1 MRSSPMDIGKKSVLS
16 KVTQKGMYIR
26 VYTKCSV
33 RFTQLRMVR
42 FRFHCIRNNNWL
54 TYLHKYSTAACMQS
68 MRSAKCVQH
77 CTTTTNRFDVHTKLI
92 SIQSPENKS
101 YGIIRLVFTWR
112 SFAFCQLLD
121 ENVIRT
127 AECLYENENK
137 K

>member
-1 MRSSPMDIGKKSVLS
+1 MRSSPMDIGQKSVLS

-77 CTTTTNRFDVHTKLI
+77 CTTTINRFDVHKTDQHSVSRKQILR
-92 SIQSPENKS
+92 NNTTCF
-101 YGIIRLVFTWR
+101 YLTFVRLLPAAWW
-112 SFAFCQLLD
+112 
-121 ENVIRT
+121 
-127 AECLYENENK
+127 ECDKNRRMLVREWK
-137 K
+137 